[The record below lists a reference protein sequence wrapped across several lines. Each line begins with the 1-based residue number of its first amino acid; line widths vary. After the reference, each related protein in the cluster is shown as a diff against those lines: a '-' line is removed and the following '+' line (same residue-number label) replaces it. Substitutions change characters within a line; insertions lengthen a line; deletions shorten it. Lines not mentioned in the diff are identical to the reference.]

1 MVLTVSEF
9 TVLSVD
15 QISAPSCGLLARRRL
30 GNGRSLFGATDET
43 IELQLTFVAPYVSS
57 AKLEEDVVSDLDAA
71 IDSGLFLSTL
81 LQNSVAYNLT
91 LFNYA
96 VVNLDF
102 EPSLGSNAYSFSSS
116 YAYFFSSYNYAVGN
130 PDFEPSLGS
139 NAYSFS
145 SSYAY
150 SSSSY
155 NYAVVNPD
163 FEPSLG
169 SNAYSFS
176 SSYAYSS
183 SSYNY
188 DGAAVDAYSSSS
200 YSYDG
205 GNGDDNHRRLSHGAN
220 DEYSYEH
227 DVVQVI
233 FSYGSEDSAFS
244 YGVGFGY
251 GDQYSYGNYAL
262 DVTFSY
268 GRDDSSF
275 SYGVGF
281 GYGDQYSYGNYGD
294 GSPTSAPTL
303 PFVSSTIYLTI
314 GGMAGCDNCKCTSAS
329 SGMILL
335 VPAERRDLT
344 YFSVLVCTVAP

>member
-96 VVNLDF
+96 VVN
-102 EPSLGSNAYSFSSS
+102 
-116 YAYFFSSYNYAVGN
+116 
-130 PDFEPSLGS
+130 
-139 NAYSFS
+139 
-145 SSYAY
+145 
-150 SSSSY
+150 
-155 NYAVVNPD
+155 PD

-205 GNGDDNHRRLSHGAN
+205 GNGDDNHRRLCHGAN

-227 DVVQVI
+227 AVVQMM

-244 YGVGFGY
+244 YGGGLLQ
-251 GDQYSYGNYAL
+251 DSPYAL

-275 SYGVGF
+275 SYDVGF

-344 YFSVLVCTVAP
+344 YFSVLVCTVVAP

>member
-30 GNGRSLFGATDET
+30 GNGRSLFEATDET

-96 VVNLDF
+96 VM
-102 EPSLGSNAYSFSSS
+102 
-116 YAYFFSSYNYAVGN
+116 N

-150 SSSSY
+150 
-155 NYAVVNPD
+155 
-163 FEPSLG
+163 F
-169 SNAYSFS
+169 
-176 SSYAYSS
+176 S

-205 GNGDDNHRRLSHGAN
+205 GNGDDNDRRLSHGAN

-227 DVVQVI
+227 DVVQVMFSYVSEDSAFSYGGGLLVM

-244 YGVGFGY
+244 YGGGLLQ
-251 GDQYSYGNYAL
+251 DSPYSYELDAL

-275 SYGVGF
+275 SYGVGV
-281 GYGDQYSYGNYGD
+281 GYGDQ
-294 GSPTSAPTL
+294 
-303 PFVSSTIYLTI
+303 
-314 GGMAGCDNCKCTSAS
+314 
-329 SGMILL
+329 
-335 VPAERRDLT
+335 
-344 YFSVLVCTVAP
+344 

>member
-116 YAYFFSSYNYAVGN
+116 YAY
-130 PDFEPSLGS
+130 
-139 NAYSFS
+139 
-145 SSYAY
+145 
-150 SSSSY
+150 
-155 NYAVVNPD
+155 
-163 FEPSLG
+163 
-169 SNAYSFS
+169 
-176 SSYAYSS
+176 SS

-227 DVVQVI
+227 DMVQVI

-335 VPAERRDLT
+335 VPAERRYLT
-344 YFSVLVCTVAP
+344 YFSVLVCTVVAP